1 MPRRINKNNLWYR
14 KVYRAYHCENCCK
27 LLPKAIFLIIPFF
40 LFFLL
45 AGCVTIYNPATQK
58 KETLLIDT
66 RSEVSLGRNMDMQV
80 QSQFQVL
87 SDPWKQNRLD
97 NIGQKIAA
105 ASDRQDLIYHFKI
118 IKDAE
123 LNAFTIPG
131 GYIYVNS
138 GLMERA
144 SDDEL
149 ACVIAHEIGHTAA
162 RHTVKKIQAILGYQ
176 IVMNIVMSANNN
188 KSTIQAMDIVFSL
201 ASLGYGRQDETLA
214 DKLAVKYAR
223 KAGFNPYGM
232 VTFFEKLKKEAEEKG
247 ANFNL
252 VFLSS
257 HPPIDERIKN
267 VKNEIAKYP

>member
-1 MPRRINKNNLWYR
+1 
-14 KVYRAYHCENCCK
+14 
-27 LLPKAIFLIIPFF
+27 LPKAIFLIIPFF